1 MQEDI
6 DSAATA
12 FFIKAAIKELGGFN
26 GPTVVKVMDFGCG
39 KGRLVHA
46 LFRLGLDAYGCDRTA
61 YLEGCDR
68 KAYWLGDQLPI
79 SERLSTIS
87 MSPYRL
93 PFDENT
99 FDVVVST
106 SVLEHA
112 QNTEDCF
119 REIHR
124 VLRPGGWSMHLYPG
138 KWYLPYE
145 PHIFVPLVNFFWP
158 HCPKWWLALWA
169 LLGVRNEFQQNK
181 PWKTIVALN
190 HRYCQE
196 GLIYLTTRE
205 YRELSLKVFGNCH
218 WPMQF
223 YIENAPG
230 GMARIFKRL
239 PFKALTGVLSR
250 EVRMGFLIQQKS
262 AEPAQ
267 AGDVSRSA
275 ARPTSGDLAACADDA
290 HG

>member
-6 DSAATA
+6 DNTA
-12 FFIKAAIKELGGFN
+12 IFLKAAIKELGGFN
-26 GPTVVKVMDFGCG
+26 GPALVKVMDFGCG
-39 KGRLVHA
+39 KGRLVQA
-46 LFRLGLDAYGCDRTA
+46 LFRLGFDAYGS
-61 YLEGCDR
+61 DR
-68 KAYWLGDQLPI
+68 KAYWLDDQLPV

-119 REIHR
+119 REIRR
-124 VLRPGGWSMHLYPG
+124 VLKPGGWSMHLYPG

-145 PHIFVPLVNFFWP
+145 PHIYVPLVNFFWP
-158 HCPKWWLALWA
+158 HCPKWWLGLWA
-169 LLGVRNEFQQNK
+169 LLGVRNEFQKQK
-181 PWKTIVALN
+181 PWQTVAALN
-190 HRYCQE
+190 HSYCQE
-196 GLIYLTTRE
+196 GLIYITTRK
-205 YRELSLKVFGNCH
+205 YQELSLKVFGNCH

-223 YIENAPG
+223 YIDNAPG

-239 PFKALTGVLSR
+239 PFKALSGVLAR
-250 EVRMGFLIQQKS
+250 EMRMGFLVQQKQS
-262 AEPAQ
+262 A
-267 AGDVSRSA
+267 
-275 ARPTSGDLAACADDA
+275 
-290 HG
+290 